1 MWSCWNTVPQIGWH
15 RNNRNW
21 FLPFLEAGCLRSGCA
36 GMVRFCWEISSGL
49 QTDDYSLYL
58 HMEEREW
65 ESSLGSLL
73 EGQRPHS
80 WQLHPQVLITFQRS
94 HVPISSQG
102 ELGFSHRNLGKTHSV
117 RYNTQH
123 KFFVI
128 LCWQWWLWSSKSP
141 RNVTVSKTEQNPM
154 FSLMAWSPFHT
165 SNHIHIHTHIFPHT
179 PSPSQQPKQFYK
191 DCMKYVKC
199 CALCLQIVTFMFK
212 TGGVTNYNW
221 QFMNVKN

>member
-1 MWSCWNTVPQIGWH
+1 MTALCIFIWKKEGERALWVPF
-15 RNNRNW
+15 RR
-21 FLPFLEAGCLRSGCA
+21 A
-36 GMVRFCWEISSGL
+36 
-49 QTDDYSLYL
+49 TT
-58 HMEEREW
+58 
-65 ESSLGSLL
+65 
-73 EGQRPHS
+73 HS
-80 WQLHPQVLITFQRS
+80 WELHPHVLITFQIS
-94 HVPISSQG
+94 HVPIPSQG
-102 ELGFSHRNLGKTHSV
+102 ELGFSHRNFGKTHSV
-117 RYNTQH
+117 HYNTQH

-128 LCWQWWLWSSKSP
+128 LWWQWWLWSSESL

-165 SNHIHIHTHIFPHT
+165 GNHIHMHTHIFSHT

-221 QFMNVKN
+221 QFMNLNN